1 MKASPA
7 FANLPLRAIFFDL
20 DGTLVDSAPDMAAA
34 VNELMAQYGLEP
46 HSLEAVRGMIG
57 HGVEKLIERAFALHS
72 VSLGLRDREASRER
86 MNEIYGRHLTRLTA
100 LRPGADSALTAAR
113 KAGMRTGVLTNKPE
127 GFSRIVL
134 AHFGLL
140 NELDVVIGG
149 DAGYLKKP
157 APDML
162 LAACQA
168 CDCSSAHA
176 VMVGDSLADVGAA
189 RAAGM
194 RSITVRGGYSELA
207 AEALGADCVIDALD
221 QLEPVF
227 VTSQKAV

>member
-7 FANLPLRAIFFDL
+7 FADLPLRAVFFDL

-57 HGVEKLIERAFALHS
+57 HGVEKLIERAFAAHS
-72 VSLGLRDREASRER
+72 VSLGLNDRNASHAR
-86 MNEIYGRHLTRLTA
+86 MNEVYGRHLTRLTA
-100 LRPGADSALTAAR
+100 LRPGADRALTAAR
-113 KAGMRTGVLTNKPE
+113 KAGMRSGVVTNKPE

-194 RSITVRGGYSELA
+194 RSIIVRGGYAELA
-207 AEALGADCVIDALD
+207 AEALGADCVVDSLD

-227 VTSQKAV
+227 LRSKRVV